1 MSWLVIPMR
10 SLFFRQLQVVE
21 MKGMPR
27 VVVQEARFDF
37 AEEYNRLKS
46 VSLRVGAVSTFVG
59 TVRDLNEGDDVA
71 RLKLEHY
78 PGMTEREISKIIEEA
93 NTRWNIIATTVVHRI
108 GELFP
113 GDEIVF
119 AGVSSEHRGDALQAC
134 QFIMDY
140 LKTHMIPPTF
150 PLQGNLSSCTRSSCL
165 SFPPSFTR
173 SLPRMRPPIR

>member
-1 MSWLVIPMR
+1 MSWLVIAMK

-21 MKGMPR
+21 MEVMPR

-37 AEEYNRLKS
+37 AEEYKRLKS
-46 VSLRVGAVSTFVG
+46 VSLKVGAVSTFVG
-59 TVRDLNEGDDVA
+59 TVRDLNEGDDVV

-78 PGMTEREISKIIEEA
+78 PGMTEREIYKIIDEA
-93 NTRWNIIATTVVHRI
+93 NRRWNIIATTVVHRI

-140 LKTHMIPPTF
+140 LKTKATIWKKETIEEGDRW
-150 PLQGNLSSCTRSSCL
+150 LKTRQSDIDDEA
-165 SFPPSFTR
+165 R
-173 SLPRMRPPIR
+173 WGANE

>member
-1 MSWLVIPMR
+1 
-10 SLFFRQLQVVE
+10 

-27 VVVQEARFDF
+27 VIVQEARFDF

-46 VSLRVGAVSTFVG
+46 VSLKVGAVSTFVG
-59 TVRDLNEGDDVA
+59 TVRDLNEGDDVV

-78 PGMTEREISKIIEEA
+78 PGMTEREISKIIDEA
-93 NTRWNIIATTVVHRI
+93 STRWNIIATTVVHRI

-140 LKTHMIPPTF
+140 LKTKATIWKKETIKEGDRW
-150 PLQGNLSSCTRSSCL
+150 LKTRQSDIDDE
-165 SFPPSFTR
+165 TR
-173 SLPRMRPPIR
+173 WGANEQLD